1 MLDIARPVTV
11 EPADWVLCLE
21 VENEEMERRRVEYQ
35 PPEPRVKRGYLK
47 HYADQV
53 APATRGAVMPR

>member
-21 VENEEMERRRVEYQ
+21 VAEHIPLEHEDTLINNLHQHNRIGIVVSWAQ
-35 PPEPRVKRGYLK
+35 KG
-47 HYADQV
+47 Q
-53 APATRGAVMPR
+53 GG